1 MKGDN
6 MDKKPKFVDE
16 EDRHPVAGDN
26 GPQMGSQ
33 LVEHQAA
40 TPAMWPMVGYDPA
53 HTGRC
58 PHDTSDNDGQLKWWY
73 KTHAAF
79 SPVIGADGTV
89 YLGCDEM
96 LQACKPDGS
105 ELWVALMSEAPCH
118 CSPAV
123 GVDGSVYLGSLT
135 QGLRA
140 VDPRGGGLKWKTSSP
155 YHEDLG
161 TYGHAPVIGWD
172 GTIYAVSAEGYL
184 SALFPDGTGNG
195 SFRRD
200 PRRIAPGRA
209 TRPNPTLARI
219 AKALGSAHVRKWL
232 LDFGPL
238 CGSPAIAPD
247 GSIYIGT
254 NDGYLCALLPG
265 GRPDLIVEVG
275 PVSTS
280 PAIARNGTVYLGMED
295 GQLVALYPDG
305 KKKWTYRTPGAIR
318 SSCAIARD
326 GTVYFGSED
335 GCLRALAPDGT
346 KLWKYVTK
354 GPVVSSPS
362 VSEEGTIYFGS
373 GDGFLRALD
382 PDGHKKW
389 EFESKGPL
397 VSSPAIAA
405 DGTVYVTSTDGYLY
419 ALGEH
424 DVRGDLASG
433 LEARSS
439 AGADKGCPSVA
450 SSSGGKGATRFETA
464 SRTDVGRSRKGKNE
478 DALGVVSPKNARELK
493 RNGILLVVA
502 DGVGGEPHGD
512 EASRIAVD
520 ALVSSYDQV
529 PTAGR
534 SLAERLR
541 DGFAKANAAV
551 FSASEEP
558 GHRGMCTTLVAAA
571 VFPDRVVFANVGDS
585 RGYIIPSLIG
595 AASQITVDHSEVQD
609 MVHLGL
615 MTQEQAEVASN
626 RNVITRVVGTSH
638 GLKVD
643 VFDIRLR
650 RGDTVMLCSD
660 GLVTAV
666 SDAEIA
672 GVIQNSPLDVAVDR
686 LVELAKGPKGHD
698 NVTVCAVHLV
708 EA

>member
-1 MKGDN
+1 
-6 MDKKPKFVDE
+6 V
-16 EDRHPVAGDN
+16 
-26 GPQMGSQ
+26 Q
-33 LVEHQAA
+33 
-40 TPAMWPMVGYDPA
+40 
-53 HTGRC
+53 
-58 PHDTSDNDGQLKWWY
+58 
-73 KTHAAF
+73 
-79 SPVIGADGTV
+79 
-89 YLGCDEM
+89 
-96 LQACKPDGS
+96 
-105 ELWVALMSEAPCH
+105 
-118 CSPAV
+118 
-123 GVDGSVYLGSLT
+123 
-135 QGLRA
+135 
-140 VDPRGGGLKWKTSSP
+140 
-155 YHEDLG
+155 
-161 TYGHAPVIGWD
+161 
-172 GTIYAVSAEGYL
+172 
-184 SALFPDGTGNG
+184 
-195 SFRRD
+195 
-200 PRRIAPGRA
+200 
-209 TRPNPTLARI
+209 
-219 AKALGSAHVRKWL
+219 KWL
-232 LDFGPL
+232 FDFGPL
-238 CGSPAIAPD
+238 CGSPAIGPD

-254 NDGYLCALLPG
+254 NDGYLCALHPR

-305 KKKWTYRTPGAIR
+305 KKKWAYRTPGAIR
-318 SSCAIARD
+318 SSCAIARN

-354 GPVVSSPS
+354 GPILSSPS
-362 VSEEGTIYFGS
+362 VSDEGTIYFGS

-389 EFESKGPL
+389 EFETKTP
-397 VSSPAIAA
+397 VISSPAIAA

-419 ALGEH
+419 ALGKH
-424 DVRGDLASG
+424 DTRKDLASG
-433 LEARSS
+433 LEAGSS
-439 AGADKGCPSVA
+439 VYTDKGLPSVA
-450 SSSGGKGATRFETA
+450 HVSGRNVGMRFETA

-478 DALGVVSPKNARELK
+478 DALGVLSPKNARELK

-502 DGVGGEPHGD
+502 DGVGGEPCGD

-520 ALVSSYDQV
+520 ALLSSYSGD
-529 PTAGR
+529 PTTGR
-534 SLAERLR
+534 SVAERLR

-595 AASQITVDHSEVQD
+595 PASQVTVDHSEVQE
-609 MVHLGL
+609 MVQQGL
-615 MTQEQAEVASN
+615 LTQEQAEVASN

-638 GLKVD
+638 ALKVD
-643 VFDIRLR
+643 VFDVRLR

-666 SDAEIA
+666 GDAEIA

-686 LVELAKGPKGHD
+686 LIELAKGPKGHD
-698 NVTVCAVHLV
+698 NVTVCAARLTKVDTS
-708 EA
+708 E